1 MKLLCNE
8 YLLLLIL
15 LLLSF
20 LWNEIKLIHLL
31 PLHFGCGQIYI
42 LTIHKFSSTED
53 DNVSP
58 ASPLHLLCPM
68 RQFVIGSGVSMNLK
82 ILQDR
87 SKMIPEPQLELQI
100 FSQTRKQKLPV
111 LKYSQRRL
119 TENDCSRAFSKK
131 DNRVDELFSFAF
143 VKICWQGLMMT
154 KTWASWKTC
163 GFDFKFLSKINT
175 DTEHNVTERQDKM
188 LNMTVKN

>member
-1 MKLLCNE
+1 MEASCVNWWTCLKNSNL
-8 YLLLLIL
+8 
-15 LLLSF
+15 
-20 LWNEIKLIHLL
+20 
-31 PLHFGCGQIYI
+31 
-42 LTIHKFSSTED
+42 
-53 DNVSP
+53 SP

-87 SKMIPEPQLELQI
+87 SKMIPEPELGLQI
-100 FSQTRKQKLPV
+100 FSRKQKLPI

>member
-1 MKLLCNE
+1 MRHVPNSRLDIQ
-8 YLLLLIL
+8 YLVTRYTLWRPAVLIGEHAKNSNL
-15 LLLSF
+15 
-20 LWNEIKLIHLL
+20 
-31 PLHFGCGQIYI
+31 
-42 LTIHKFSSTED
+42 
-53 DNVSP
+53 SP
-58 ASPLHLLCPM
+58 ASPLHLSCPM

-87 SKMIPEPQLELQI
+87 SKMIPEPGLELQI

-143 VKICWQGLMMT
+143 VKIC
-154 KTWASWKTC
+154 
-163 GFDFKFLSKINT
+163 
-175 DTEHNVTERQDKM
+175 
-188 LNMTVKN
+188 